1 MKEHFT
7 DDTIYSLPNKAWNTI
22 ISYIKGARRRFITKK
37 VVSHSISLKRALMIV
52 NEYIDYRN
60 GVITTIP
67 FSEREITRAIERIKL
82 EIE

>member
-7 DDTIYSLPNKAWNTI
+7 DDTIYSLSNEVWNAI
-22 ISYIKGARRRFITKK
+22 ISFIKGARRRFITKK
-37 VVSHSISLKRALMIV
+37 VISHSISLKRALMIV
-52 NEYIDYRN
+52 NEYIDYRD
-60 GVITTIP
+60 GIISTIP